1 MNTYKISIP
10 NDYESEAD
18 SEAAMQDCYRE
29 EIEAAVVRLEARAY
43 SDPANADCCML
54 PLDEE
59 CDGKALLKALESR
72 WKAGLPAAFSSD
84 EVIAE
89 GRDGLDQAA
98 ANDEGRALYDVLAEA
113 AEAAG
118 LKYQSETDYGALWTG
133 TEAQFASCVDRLP
146 GWAKRYASKVDE

>member
-89 GRDGLDQAA
+89 ARDGLDQAA
-98 ANDEGRALYDVLAEA
+98 RQSTLFVKTLVQRLRSKMMGPCMSPAKKAPQKK
-113 AEAAG
+113 
-118 LKYQSETDYGALWTG
+118 LK
-133 TEAQFASCVDRLP
+133 
-146 GWAKRYASKVDE
+146 K